1 MYRQNVEQMIVI
13 QERNFDDL
21 TYHRELMADILFII
35 CKWQLIY
42 THKVDLST
50 FPSRLG
56 TMEVLYETHITK
68 LFSPEI
74 KVARL
79 MKMIKQDIE
88 LPERTLDKIEINK
101 FLRENKK
108 DEFADLIVENIADTQ
123 ISNVEKKK
131 KKRKNKDSPAR
142 VITLFDLIEVL

>member
-1 MYRQNVEQMIVI
+1 MVGITLTFEYRNKLTGRSKKFTNLDSIPKKKFD
-13 QERNFDDL
+13 RN
-21 TYHRELMADILFII
+21 
-35 CKWQLIY
+35 KWQLIY

-79 MKMIKQDIE
+79 MKIIKQG
-88 LPERTLDKIEINK
+88 
-101 FLRENKK
+101 
-108 DEFADLIVENIADTQ
+108 
-123 ISNVEKKK
+123 
-131 KKRKNKDSPAR
+131 
-142 VITLFDLIEVL
+142 LF